1 MKTIAV
7 IYYPSIHYTVKE
19 LNMALKNKEILEDRQ
34 LKPCNLWLPFDFH
47 LYQDGL
53 QYFPN
58 QTELTEEN
66 ISYLAHHQ
74 FSWLADYFE
83 YDGIENVKNIIRN
96 KGYMFQRLQELL
108 PQCNIEQIT
117 DLGQENYN
125 WIPYE
130 QRQEYKNIY
139 DQVKTEWSEQL
150 RQDTIQKMNQCQDL
164 LIVSFNSNKTY
175 IDLYDI
181 LQDKNCYFI
190 EPKENTY
197 QSGINTVLE
206 QYRYLHQFEP
216 GANNVFQPNTE
227 INEET
232 ATNNS
237 FIQDNQDIWL
247 NTPLQEKQKKIA
259 HRL

>member
-1 MKTIAV
+1 
-7 IYYPSIHYTVKE
+7 
-19 LNMALKNKEILEDRQ
+19 
-34 LKPCNLWLPFDFH
+34 
-47 LYQDGL
+47 
-53 QYFPN
+53 
-58 QTELTEEN
+58 
-66 ISYLAHHQ
+66 
-74 FSWLADYFE
+74 
-83 YDGIENVKNIIRN
+83 
-96 KGYMFQRLQELL
+96 MFQRLQELL
-108 PQCNIEQIT
+108 PQCSIEQIT
-117 DLGQENYN
+117 DLEQENYN